1 MSSQDK
7 KSREQ
12 IINYVEDLVG
22 ADIPR
27 DLIKV
32 AVVASETGTQSFNIE
47 SVSGQD
53 VTPSD
58 FSADV
63 SSIITELNNVQNSQG
78 DAYNTDIKSA
88 RPEAKTDQIAST
100 ADISSGVTQQIV
112 AQNFTVYVENTGA
125 SSSDITLSYSPDGAS
140 TFLPDPDGVVTVSN
154 GSVNAFEIGYD
165 ATHVQVSAS
174 NTEPFNVYVV
184 QR

>member
-1 MSSQDK
+1 MSTNDEK
-7 KSREQ
+7 RFSRTVDYIEDQ
-12 IINYVEDLVG
+12 IG

-27 DLIKV
+27 DLIRV
-32 AVVASETGTQSFNIE
+32 AVVASETATQSFNIE

-63 SSIITELNNVQNSQG
+63 SSITTELNNVQNSQG
-78 DAYNTDIKSA
+78 DAYNTDIRSD

-100 ADISSGVTQQIV
+100 ADISGGVTQQIV
-112 AQNFTVYVENTGA
+112 AQHFTVYVENTGS
-125 SSSDITLSYSPDGAS
+125 SSSDITLSYSPDGTS
-140 TFLPDPDGVVTVSN
+140 TFLPDPDGVVTVSS
-154 GSVNAFEIGYD
+154 GSSNAFEIGYD
-165 ATHVQVSAS
+165 ATHVQVTAS